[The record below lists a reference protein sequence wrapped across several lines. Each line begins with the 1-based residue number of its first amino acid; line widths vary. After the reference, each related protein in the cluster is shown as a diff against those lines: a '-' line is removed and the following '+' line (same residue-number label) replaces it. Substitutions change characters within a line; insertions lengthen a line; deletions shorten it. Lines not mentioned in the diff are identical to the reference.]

1 MDNYSAEDS
10 YTRVQ
15 QACINK
21 SWMQFLAFT
30 NLDICDKNE
39 IWNTTHWLTRTTI
52 IKARTINTLKLYRN
66 QIMF

>member
-1 MDNYSAEDS
+1 MDNYNAKNADK
-10 YTRVQ
+10 V

-21 SWMQFLAFT
+21 SWMEFLAFT
-30 NLDICDKNE
+30 NLDISDKNE